1 MEVVVETER
10 VQGPVEG
17 PGGQGAAGG
26 GGDPGPLQE
35 VLIQAANLSGSEA
48 RVLAALLGLRTAT
61 LKQLS
66 EAADFASRSNLY
78 PILESLSAKGLCQR
92 LPGKYAIWQCPEPEE
107 VLGRLQRAEEARLDA
122 ARETAGRGFDK
133 ARRMLAGSSAA
144 AEDPPIILDDDA
156 RMVTRYQEAMESVEG
171 ELLVLNRGPYPG
183 DLEPDPGV
191 LKALAR
197 GVKARALW
205 VSAELDAPD
214 GQARLCAAGYAEAGV
229 ETRVVDSL
237 PVSMAVIGE
246 DTVLLSLP
254 NRNVSS
260 PVAAHGAT
268 ISHDGMVELLSAA
281 FERLWDEA
289 RPFGG
294 AGAARTGLR
303 VVEPGAEMGGGG
315 G

>member
-1 MEVVVETER
+1 MKPER

-17 PGGQGAAGG
+17 PGDQGGAGG
-26 GGDPGPLQE
+26 GGDPGGLQE

-122 ARETAGRGFDK
+122 AREAAGRGFDK
-133 ARRMLAGSSAA
+133 ARRMLAGPSAA
-144 AEDPPIILDDDA
+144 TEDPPIILDDDA
-156 RMVTRYQEAMESVEG
+156 RSATRYQEAMESVEG

-183 DLEPDPGV
+183 DLVADPGV
-191 LKALAR
+191 LEALAR
-197 GVKARALW
+197 GVKARALYI
-205 VSAELDAPD
+205 SAELDAPD
-214 GQARLCAAGYAEAGV
+214 GQLRVSAETYAEAGV

-237 PVSMAVIGE
+237 PVAMAVIGE
-246 DTVLLSLP
+246 ETVLLSLP
-254 NRNVSS
+254 NRDVSS
-260 PVAAHGAT
+260 PVAAHAAA
-268 ISHDGMVELLSAA
+268 IRHEGMVELASAA

-294 AGAARTGLR
+294 AGAARTDLR
-303 VVEPGAEMGGGG
+303 IVEPDGEMDGGGSG
-315 G
+315 